1 MGRIFFF
8 SLAIQRDS
16 EQLTK
21 VGSRTFETSELWNLV
36 ELKAQPNFSSE
47 EERLKILNP
56 HDVLAK
62 ASRLFIAEPEN
73 L

>member
-1 MGRIFFF
+1 M
-8 SLAIQRDS
+8 
-16 EQLTK
+16 
-21 VGSRTFETSELWNLV
+21 V
-36 ELKAQPNFSSE
+36 ELKTQSNFSSE

-62 ASRLFIAEPEN
+62 ASCLFIAEPEN